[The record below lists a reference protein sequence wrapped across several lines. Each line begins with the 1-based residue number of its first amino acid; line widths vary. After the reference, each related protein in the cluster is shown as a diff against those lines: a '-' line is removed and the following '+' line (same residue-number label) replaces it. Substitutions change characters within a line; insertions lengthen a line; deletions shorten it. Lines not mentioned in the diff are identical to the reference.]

1 MSARPR
7 RSWPARDR
15 DGAACGRR
23 DDPET
28 AVRFIQAISALDAGG
43 PGSQAGVR
51 SFEHGYD
58 FMRGTATRR

>member
-1 MSARPR
+1 
-7 RSWPARDR
+7 
-15 DGAACGRR
+15 
-23 DDPET
+23 
-28 AVRFIQAISALDAGG
+28 VRFIQAISALDAGG